1 MERVVVAGDKLKNS
15 GISDQALRLTADPS
29 KVEDEEKLVAT
40 EVRRGETCLFL
51 YGVCRLCL
59 GFRYLVN

>member
-1 MERVVVAGDKLKNS
+1 MERVGVAGDKLKNS

-40 EVRRGETCLFL
+40 EVRRGETLFVIV
-51 YGVCRLCL
+51 VCQLCL
-59 GFRYLVN
+59 GLRYLVN